1 MGSVLMATILA
12 YAYYGIKPYVGRI
25 LLPSGKQHNPLF
37 RGGGLH
43 VGVYDYGSWRGYT
56 RYERQPRADHSS
68 PTDTRPLPPHHGGIG
83 TTLPRID
90 GQKVVGKFF
99 DL

>member
-37 RGGGLH
+37 RGGGYF
-43 VGVYDYGSWRGYT
+43 GRGLGARGMSASLVPT
-56 RYERQPRADHSS
+56 IPRQPISVRFRHS
-68 PTDTRPLPPHHGGIG
+68 HGG
-83 TTLPRID
+83 TEPNSTED
-90 GQKVVGKFF
+90 
-99 DL
+99 